1 MYRIVV
7 LAFFLYYINN
17 IDSLPTRILQKLKDK
32 GYILVDPKVGAIVK
46 TEVTKDFGGPMGDR
60 CAFHYVIDS
69 DTSRIPV
76 NLKVAVLK
84 NPTSERDCMELTY
97 EFPVLEQCVGC
108 DSKDRYG
115 IIYKISKQT
124 IVIGFTPRKLDE

>member
-1 MYRIVV
+1 M
-7 LAFFLYYINN
+7 
-17 IDSLPTRILQKLKDK
+17 
-32 GYILVDPKVGAIVK
+32 GAIVE
-46 TEVTKDFGGPMGDR
+46 TEVKKDLDGPMGSR

-69 DTSRIPV
+69 DTSRIPE

-97 EFPVLEQCVGC
+97 DFPVLEQCVGC